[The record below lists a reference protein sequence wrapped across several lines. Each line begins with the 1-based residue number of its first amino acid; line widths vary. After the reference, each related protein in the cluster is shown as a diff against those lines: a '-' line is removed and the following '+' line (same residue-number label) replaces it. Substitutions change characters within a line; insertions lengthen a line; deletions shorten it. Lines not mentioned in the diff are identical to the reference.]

1 MHPMPFSTRDRRIAD
16 GRPAFLALML
26 TLAFAAL
33 LAVLLA
39 APSARAQVP
48 DIFSV
53 GGVPVDVTAQSAAA
67 ARERGLAE
75 AEVEA
80 YRRLM
85 ARLVLDADRPRVPRL
100 QRAEVSRLVRDFS
113 VTDEKTSSVRYLAK
127 LTYRFR
133 PDAVRA
139 LLKDNGVAFA
149 ETPSK
154 PVLVLPVQRRSG
166 ADLLWEPNPW
176 LQAWR
181 DSPPSEGLVP
191 LVMPLGD
198 LTDIG
203 AVSAEQALRGD
214 MSALG
219 TTASRY
225 GAADV
230 LVAVAE
236 IADDA
241 ATGRSRM
248 AVTMTRYGSTP
259 DPQPYQNTFVL
270 APGDKLESVM
280 ARAVTALTDE
290 TQDRWKRNNR
300 LTAGVAS
307 VTAVTVPLA
316 GLPDWLDVRKR
327 LRGIAIIQ
335 QVEVV
340 LLSRAEA
347 RLNLHYLGDLDQ
359 LVLALE
365 QADLNLSSSEGERFL
380 RPAAAARRR

>member
-1 MHPMPFSTRDRRIAD
+1 MHPMPFSTRDRRIAN
-16 GRPAFLALML
+16 GRPAVLAPMF

-39 APSARAQVP
+39 APSVRAQVP
-48 DIFSV
+48 DVFSV

-113 VTDEKTSSVRYLAK
+113 VVDEKTSSVRYLAK

-139 LLKDNGVAFA
+139 LLQDNGVAFA

-154 PVLVLPVQRRSG
+154 PVLVLPILRRSG
-166 ADLLWEPNPW
+166 TDFLWEPNPW

-181 DSPPSEGLVP
+181 DLPPSEGLVP
-191 LVMPLGD
+191 LVLPLGD
-198 LTDIG
+198 LTDIA
-203 AVSAEQALRGD
+203 AVSKEQALRGD

-219 TTASRY
+219 ATASRY
-225 GAADV
+225 GAADA

-236 IADDA
+236 VADDA
-241 ATGRSRM
+241 LTGRSRL

-280 ARAVTALTDE
+280 ARAVTALADE

-307 VTAVTVPLA
+307 VTAVTVPLS

-327 LRGIAIIQ
+327 LRGVAIIQ